1 MGPTGATNAASA
13 AFSGGWLRPGSRA
26 HRGAVTAAPVP
37 CGLIQSVQNRRA
49 RGRGAPAVPSRSRG
63 DGGIAPARGIA
74 VGFLLSG
81 PIWAVLVAAVRTLLW
96 G

>member
-1 MGPTGATNAASA
+1 
-13 AFSGGWLRPGSRA
+13 
-26 HRGAVTAAPVP
+26 
-37 CGLIQSVQNRRA
+37 
-49 RGRGAPAVPSRSRG
+49 VPSRSRG